1 MTPRARVYA
10 VVALAA
16 AGAAGATVGVT
27 VLTTR
32 GEHRSAPPTTT
43 RPRPGPPLLV
53 LDLGVRTDPEALA
66 LRRAAGL
73 YQSGRRARAA
83 VIFRRHHSVEAQVG
97 AALAAWP
104 DTLPRIA
111 ALARAHP
118 RSGAAQLNEGL
129 ALLQAGRVRAARA
142 AWRRARRA
150 EPDSTYAVDADNFLH
165 PNLAPGLPPFVL
177 DSPLPPELARL
188 SPPRQLAFL
197 AARASHGSFRDKI
210 LYGVAL
216 QGLGRPRSAEHQFRA
231 AVRLAPRD
239 PEARTAAAV
248 GLFDKDAP
256 ARAFGR
262 LGPLAGTFPHAVTV
276 RFHLGL
282 LLLWLGQVDQAKK
295 QLELARADAPSSAL
309 GHQAQLLLVRLANVR
324 TRRLGR

>member
-1 MTPRARVYA
+1 MASRARVM
-10 VVALAA
+10 VLVGLAA
-16 AGAAGATVGVT
+16 AGAAGATVGITLATSTSVPKRT
-27 VLTTR
+27 VSR
-32 GEHRSAPPTTT
+32 PGAPP
-43 RPRPGPPLLV
+43 LV
-53 LDLGVRTDPEALA
+53 LDLGVRTDPEAQA
-66 LRRAAGL
+66 LRRAARL
-73 YQSGRRARAA
+73 YDKGKRAQAA
-83 VIFRRHHSVEAQVG
+83 PIFARYSSLEARVG

-104 DTLPRIA
+104 AGRERIVS
-111 ALARAHP
+111 LARENP
-118 RSGAAQLNEGL
+118 KSGIVQLELGL
-129 ALLQAGRVRAARA
+129 AQYWTGETARARA
-142 AWRRARRA
+142 AWRRTKRVA
-150 EPDSTYAVDADNFLH
+150 PDSLYGIRASDLLH
-165 PNLAPGLPPFVL
+165 PDLPIPGLPQFVP
-177 DSPLPPELARL
+177 SFAPPAELQKLTPA
-188 SPPRQLAFL
+188 RQLERLRAD
-197 AARASHGSFRDKI
+197 ARSGGARAKI

-216 QGLGRPRSAEHQFRA
+216 QRLDRPVSAEREFA
-231 AVRLAPRD
+231 AAAAPSD
-239 PEARTAAAV
+239 PEAQAAAAV